1 MHTVLGKGTTF
12 RAYFPPSEG
21 AMKAEAAAA
30 QAPRG
35 NGELFLVVD
44 DDPLIRLTTSAILTR
59 NG

>member
-1 MHTVLGKGTTF
+1 
-12 RAYFPPSEG
+12 
-21 AMKAEAAAA
+21 MKAEAAAA